1 MKQLYNA
8 ENQQTPERNKRSKII
23 AFYFSKGGVGKSRLA
38 ILLANYYAAI
48 GKKVCVIDIDSS
60 THSSTDYYNIE
71 ENIEKARK
79 SHNVAKLMFDT
90 ENELDDFALT
100 TNHENIFLVPS
111 SRNLSSMRTMNEN
124 TFRKILS
131 KPNSFDFIILDCPP
145 AYDNFAIN
153 AIRAADKTIS
163 PCLQDN
169 DSFGNAVSL
178 FGDYQNEIEDK
189 LDDWYLIVNGYN
201 KQFADA
207 VTGKQQEYI
216 SRYEE
221 YFGNHLVPRECWLPW
236 TKDMNNIRDR
246 GLCLSKT
253 KIRGTVCNE
262 NLFNAIKNLAE
273 CFVDEDKIA
282 EPEKF

>member
-1 MKQLYNA
+1 M
-8 ENQQTPERNKRSKII
+8 ENLQTSESKKLSTII

-48 GKKVCVIDIDSS
+48 GKKVCVIDVDSS

-71 ENIEKARK
+71 ENLEKARK

-90 ENELDDFALT
+90 ENEVDDFALP

-124 TFRKILS
+124 TFKKILS

-153 AIRAADKTIS
+153 AIRAAHKTIS

-189 LDDWYLIVNGYN
+189 IQDWYLIVNGYN
-201 KQFADA
+201 KQFKDA

-216 SRYEE
+216 SRYRE
-221 YFGNHLVPRECWLPW
+221 YFSDHLVPEECWLPW

-246 GLCLSKT
+246 GLYLSKE
-253 KIRGTVCNE
+253 KIKGAVQNE
-262 NLFNAIKNLAE
+262 CLFTAIKNLAE
-273 CFVDEDKIA
+273 CFVEEEHIA
-282 EPEKF
+282 EPESF